1 MPETPSTP
9 VLAKTTK
16 PRGYWGDVWARYKRN
31 KLAMISLGFVGFLVF
46 VGVFAPFI
54 AGIKPILCKYKGHLY
69 CPAMGYYVTSWENNI
84 FHQDGIKLVDYDPRA
99 LREEDPDSW
108 VIWPL
113 FYQDPQAW
121 RATQTKVEYLE
132 KENDPSWKDPP
143 EGFDLP
149 PSRWHPLG
157 TTNEGIDVLAALVHG
172 TSVAISIGFVSTSIA
187 ALIGIPLGALAG
199 FFGGWV
205 DTIISRVIE
214 VFLCI
219 PSLVLIMAIIALV
232 DKPSIWYV
240 MAVIGII
247 SWTSIA
253 RLTRAEFLK
262 LRQMDYVSA
271 AQALGAGN
279 LRIMFRH
286 ILPNALAPVLVPI
299 TFGIAAAILIESGL
313 SLLGLTGDTN
323 PARWGALLSSAR
335 QDLTKWWLVV
345 YPGLAIFLSVS
356 AYNLIGEGLQE
367 ATDPRLRNR

>member
-1 MPETPSTP
+1 MPESSTTP
-9 VLAKTTK
+9 VLTKPTK

-31 KLAMISLGFVGFLVF
+31 KLAMIALGFVVLMVI

-54 AGIKPILCKYKGHLY
+54 AGIKPILCSYKGNLY
-69 CPAMGYYVTSWENNI
+69 SPALGYYVAAWENNI
-84 FHQDGIKLVDYDPRA
+84 FFREGIRLVDYDPA
-99 LREEDPDSW
+99 VMREQDPDSW

-113 FYQDPQAW
+113 FYQDPYA
-121 RATQTKVEYLE
+121 YLDLE
-132 KENDPSWKDPP
+132 LKKRNLDYQNDPAWANPP
-143 EGFDLP
+143 LEFEQG
-149 PSRWHPLG
+149 PSRFHPLG
-157 TTNEGIDVLAALVHG
+157 TTGEGIDVLAALVHG

-199 FFGGWV
+199 YFGGLA
-205 DTIISRVIE
+205 DTLISRVIE

-240 MAVIGII
+240 MGVIGII

-253 RLTRAEFLK
+253 RLTRAEFMK

-279 LRIMFRH
+279 LRIMFKH
-286 ILPNALAPVLVPI
+286 ILPNSLAPVLVPI

-313 SLLGLTGDTN
+313 SLLGLTGDTS

-345 YPGLAIFLSVS
+345 YPGLAIFLSVC